1 MAVAIAPLAMKFMT
15 GGAESYKT
23 LSLVMPC
30 IQGYA
35 IFTSKRSAH
44 HMRRWWILVS
54 LRRIVCVED
63 FEVFRVIDV

>member
-1 MAVAIAPLAMKFMT
+1 MAVAVTSLAMKLMT
-15 GGAESYKT
+15 RGAKSYKT
-23 LSLVMPC
+23 LSVVMPC
-30 IQGYA
+30 IQEDA